1 MEAAS
6 KTNAQISKAK
16 DMLPFPQVF
25 AHGMVF
31 FVQALIFTICNAV
44 YHEVFVEANI
54 LTREEEQKTP
64 LYVGYFTGAFF
75 VGKIISDFIWGF
87 VRDAVGDKACIN
99 ITSLSLVVALL
110 VVGFSWNLISM
121 MIFVFFVGLAS
132 GIFVPGLA
140 FCNWIEVEKR
150 DKLVMYMYLF
160 TGAGTLTGPFIGSML
175 FNAFTQN
182 RMPKVFG
189 VIALINLFAIFSFN
203 YAFSDYDDKPLI
215 QNSEYSKLLEVET
228 EKVRKSAVKEADSE
242 LLGPSERVHSE
253 GNIDLRIPSDNLQPA
268 DNDSGRLDVSI
279 TDNLKFIENRQK
291 MTGLTAYQMISKSSA
306 RMNLVAACGVTWGV
320 KLLDW
325 VLFPTW
331 VEVSREK
338 GGLGLSTVQTGSI
351 NLLSFPITSILLV
364 FIFRK
369 IKIFKSSIVLH
380 VTNIIMLLSTGI
392 MPVVYFVPFKAEN
405 LLFVIVLISTFKE
418 TSYIIWITSWTGL
431 FSKMFPSKYLGQ
443 IYSWSFMLGHILLAF
458 MSQIYPRMLT
468 FFLESPK
475 VHAVFGSL
483 NVMAFFFLL
492 VLPTLSVNFMIKF
505 ARKQIY
511 LKERVLI

>member
-1 MEAAS
+1 MEAAAV
-6 KTNAQISKAK
+6 KSKAK

-54 LTREEEQKTP
+54 LRRDEEQKTP

-75 VGKIISDFIWGF
+75 VGKILSDFFWGY
-87 VRDAVGDKACIN
+87 VRDAVGDKKCIN
-99 ITSLSLVVALL
+99 IASLCLVGALL
-110 VVGFSWNLISM
+110 TVGFSWNLLSM
-121 MIFVFFVGLAS
+121 MVFVFMIGLAS

-140 FCNWIEVEKR
+140 FCNWIEVDKR

-175 FNAFTQN
+175 FSAFTQF

-189 VIALINLFAIFSFN
+189 VIALINVFAIFSFN
-203 YAFSDYDDKPLI
+203 YTFSDYDDKPLI
-215 QNSEYSKLLEVET
+215 QTSEYSKLLEVET
-228 EKVRKSAVKEADSE
+228 EKVRKSAIKEPDSE
-242 LLGPSERVHSE
+242 NPAQQSADRINSE
-253 GNIDLRIPSDNLQPA
+253 GNADLRIPSDNFQPQEH
-268 DNDSGRLDVSI
+268 DTGRLDVSI

-291 MTGLTAYQMISKSSA
+291 MTGLTAAQMITSSSA

-331 VEVSREK
+331 AEVSRDK

-351 NLLSFPITSILLV
+351 NLLSFPITSIILV
-364 FIFRK
+364 FVFRK

-380 VTNIIMLLSTGI
+380 ITNLTMLLSTGI
-392 MPVVYFVPFKAEN
+392 MPVVYFIPFKPEN
-405 LLFVIVLISTFKE
+405 LLLVIVVISTIKE
-418 TSYIIWITSWTGL
+418 TSYIIWVTTWTGL
-431 FSKMFPSKYLGQ
+431 FSKMFPSKFLGQ

-458 MSQIYPRMLT
+458 LSQIYPRMLT

-475 VHAVFGSL
+475 VYAVFGRL

-492 VLPTLSVNFMIKF
+492 VIPTLSVNFMIKF
-505 ARKQIY
+505 ARKQMF

>member
-1 MEAAS
+1 MEASAVT
-6 KTNAQISKAK
+6 KSKAK

-54 LTREEEQKTP
+54 LRRDEEQKTP
-64 LYVGYFTGAFF
+64 LFVGYFTGAFF

-99 ITSLSLVVALL
+99 ITSLSLVGALL
-110 VVGFSWNLISM
+110 TVGFSWNLLSM
-121 MIFVFFVGLAS
+121 MLFVFLIGLAS

-175 FNAFTQN
+175 FSAFTDN

-189 VIALINLFAIFSFN
+189 VIALINIFAIFSFN
-203 YAFSDYDDKPLI
+203 YAFSDYDDRPLI

-228 EKVRKSAVKEADSE
+228 EKVRKSAVKEPEGDNPGQSVDR
-242 LLGPSERVHSE
+242 LISE
-253 GNIDLRIPSDNLQPA
+253 GNADLRVPSDNFEPA
-268 DNDSGRLDVSI
+268 ENDSGRLDVSI
-279 TDNLKFIENRQK
+279 NDNLKFIENRQK
-291 MTGLTAYQMISKSSA
+291 MTGLTAAQMITKSSA
-306 RMNLVAACGVTWGV
+306 RLNLVAACGVTWGV

-331 VEVSREK
+331 AEVSRDK

-364 FIFRK
+364 FIFRR

-380 VTNIIMLLSTGI
+380 VTNLTMLLSTGI
-392 MPVVYFVPFKAEN
+392 MPVVYFIPFKAEN
-405 LLFVIVLISTFKE
+405 LLLVIVAISTVKE
-418 TSYIIWITSWTGL
+418 TSYIIWITTWTSL
-431 FSKMFPSKYLGQ
+431 FSKMFPSKFLGQ

-458 MSQIYPRMLT
+458 LSQVYPRMLT

-475 VHAVFGSL
+475 VYAAFGRL
-483 NVMAFFFLL
+483 KVVAFFFLL
-492 VLPTLSVNFMIKF
+492 VIPTLSVNFMIKF
-505 ARKQIY
+505 ARKQMF